1 MKDKIGS
8 FAQST
13 RETAKGLADAA
24 QEKAGSGAEAV
35 RGVVGR
41 IGEIGPFS
49 SEAAKVLVDDLNQLL
64 PAIKSAGYGVQGL
77 DLDVA
82 IPPHVAV
89 HCRLESEVAEGDRQA
104 LLASLEGHRIAAG
117 AIGALFQVADLQKKL
132 AAGNLKPTDVILDL
146 GVSPGVKVRYREGN
160 PGAV

>member
-8 FAQST
+8 LAQST
-13 RETAKGLADAA
+13 RDTAKGLADAA

-35 RGVVGR
+35 RGAVGR
-41 IGEIGPFS
+41 LGEIGPFS
-49 SEAAKVLVDDLNQLL
+49 SEAAKGLVDDLNQLL
-64 PAIKSAGYGVQGL
+64 PAIKSAGYKVQGL

-89 HCRLESEVAEGDRQA
+89 HCHLESEVAEGDRQT

-117 AIGALFQVADLQKKL
+117 AIRALFQVADLQKKL
-132 AAGNLKPTDVILDL
+132 VAGSLKPTDVILDL
-146 GVSPGVKVRYREGN
+146 GVNPGVKVRYREGN